1 VFWQLFP
8 IINIILFR
16 NITRKF
22 DVFVKINKNRQLVSP
37 FLTKKNFCEFYILD
51 SQEQKKISKGETKM
65 IIGVPKEIK
74 NNENRVA
81 LTPAGVVSFIK
92 AGHRVLVEKNAGIGS
107 GFANEDYASAGAEII
122 EQAADVWAQ
131 AEMIM
136 KVKEPLESEYQYFR
150 PGLILFT
157 YLHLAAEPSLAK
169 ALKEKEVAAI
179 AYETVEVNRTLP
191 LLTPMSEVAGRM
203 AAQIG
208 AQFLQKT
215 NGGKG
220 ILLAGVPGVSRGK
233 VTIIGGGIVGTNAA
247 KMAIGLGADVTI
259 IDLNAERLRQ
269 LDDIFGNQIKTLMSN
284 PFNIAEAV
292 AEADLLIGAVLIPGA
307 KAPKLVTEE
316 MVKTMKPGSVIV
328 DVAIDQGGIV
338 ETSDHVT
345 THDNPTYVKH
355 GVVHYAVAN
364 MPGAVPRTSTMA
376 LTNVTVPY
384 ALQIANKGFV
394 KAIQENPALKRGVN
408 VLNGEITYEAV
419 AKDLSYD
426 YVTVEAAL
434 EKETATV

>member
-1 VFWQLFP
+1 
-8 IINIILFR
+8 
-16 NITRKF
+16 
-22 DVFVKINKNRQLVSP
+22 
-37 FLTKKNFCEFYILD
+37 
-51 SQEQKKISKGETKM
+51 M

-81 LTPAGVVSFIK
+81 ITPAGVLSFVN
-92 AGHRVLVEKNAGIGS
+92 AGHRVIIEQNAGVGS
-107 GFANEDYASAGAEII
+107 AFTNEDYVSAGAEII
-122 EQAADVWAQ
+122 EQASDVWARS
-131 AEMIM
+131 EMIM

-150 PGLILFT
+150 HGLILFT
-157 YLHLAAEPSLAK
+157 YLHLAAEPKLAQ
-169 ALKEKEVAAI
+169 ALKDSGVIAI
-179 AYETVEVNRTLP
+179 AYETVSLNRTLP
-191 LLTPMSEVAGRM
+191 LLSPMSEVAGRM

-259 IDLNAERLRQ
+259 IDLSVDRLRQ
-269 LDDIFGNQIKTLMSN
+269 LDDIFGNSIKTLMSN

-316 MVKTMKPGSVIV
+316 MVMNMKPGSVIV
-328 DVAIDQGGIV
+328 DVAIDQGGSV
-338 ETSDHVT
+338 VTCDHVT
-345 THDNPTYVKH
+345 THDNPTFEKH
-355 GVVHYAVAN
+355 GVVHYSVAN

-384 ALQIANKGFV
+384 ALQIANKGV
-394 KAIQENPALKRGVN
+394 MKAVTDNPALLLGVN
-408 VLNGEITYEAV
+408 VANGEITYETV
-419 AKDLSYD
+419 AKDLGYE
-426 YVTVEAAL
+426 YVPVEAAL
-434 EKETATV
+434 DKTLIH

>member
-1 VFWQLFP
+1 
-8 IINIILFR
+8 
-16 NITRKF
+16 
-22 DVFVKINKNRQLVSP
+22 
-37 FLTKKNFCEFYILD
+37 
-51 SQEQKKISKGETKM
+51 M

-81 LTPAGVVSFIK
+81 LTPAGVVSFLN
-92 AGHRVLVEKNAGIGS
+92 AGHKVLVEKDAGIGS
-107 GFANEDYASAGAEII
+107 GFTNEDYANAGAEIL
-122 EQAADVWAQ
+122 ESAADVWTQ
-131 AEMIM
+131 SEMVM
-136 KVKEPLESEYQYFR
+136 KVKEPLESEYNYFR

-157 YLHLAAEPSLAK
+157 YLHLAAEPALAQ
-169 ALKEKEVAAI
+169 ALKDKGVIAI
-179 AYETVEVNRTLP
+179 AYETVAVNRTLP

-215 NGGKG
+215 NGGQG
-220 ILLAGVPGVSRGK
+220 ILLAGVPGVNRGK

-259 IDLNAERLRQ
+259 IDLSADRLRQ

-292 AEADLLIGAVLIPGA
+292 KEADLLIGAVLIPGA

-345 THDNPTYVKH
+345 THDNPTFEKH
-355 GVVHYAVAN
+355 GVLHYSVAN
-364 MPGAVPRTSTMA
+364 MPGAVPRTSTIA

-384 ALQIANKGFV
+384 ALQIANKGV
-394 KAIQENPALKRGVN
+394 LKAISENEALKLGVN
-408 VLNGEITYEAV
+408 VANGQITYEAV
-419 AKDLSYD
+419 ARDLGYD
-426 YVTVEAAL
+426 YVTVEKAF
-434 EKETATV
+434 EKELVAN